1 MLIVSDEATKEPK
14 GYKGTDFVTDAL
26 RHSKVKLTWD
36 QDDPNRSKLTRKAMT
51 REEIEEQDFKNL
63 IAGSDDSGSSSD
75 EGDEEEAEGAERS
88 TSKAAQK
95 ALADTKSKKAK
106 TKERKE
112 KLRSLLL
119 AANED
124 DGDIWGKAGL
134 SGLAD
139 MQDTDEKPGKEMEIT
154 FRPALAAGMEVEDDN
169 LTSLERYQLR
179 MKEKKARKKEKL
191 EMRRG
196 MKEGDAKDDEG
207 APDVDAKGDKEEDD
221 FFGGESGEED
231 TPVATKS
238 AVKTKSRSVDE
249 AGKVDNTAIKQPRS
263 APKPLDVT
271 PADSEVHPELQE
283 GDDKA
288 HFSMKDIIR
297 SEKGEGKRKRKRAS
311 QAKKEAKAEALG
323 RTRETELG
331 KEGWKID
338 VADPRFK
345 VLHEEPEFAIDPSN
359 PQYVSFPFSRCIRI
373 MRREVLMVS
382 FTKTKAMKDL
392 LAERARL
399 RQGKNKDDLPPTE
412 KPAINP
418 AQKSTADMGG
428 TKERDLGALVQ
439 SVKRRMEQNGGQVK
453 SGRKR
458 HRK

>member
-1 MLIVSDEATKEPK
+1 MSHQPCHALIPYSTITVSLMFSDEATKEPK

-75 EGDEEEAEGAERS
+75 EGDNEEPE
-88 TSKAAQK
+88 TSVPKTTQQASIDVKA
-95 ALADTKSKKAK
+95 KKAK

-139 MQDTDEKPGKEMEIT
+139 MQNTEGKEEDKMEIT
-154 FRPALAAGMEVEDDN
+154 FRPALAPGVEVEDDN

-196 MKEGDAKDDEG
+196 MKEGDVKEDEG
-207 APDVDAKGDKEEDD
+207 APDVDVKAGKEEDE
-221 FFGGESGEED
+221 FFGGESEEEEVI
-231 TPVATKS
+231 PATTKT
-238 AVKTKSRSVDE
+238 AVKPKAKLDDKTGKIKGTADLKSKSTV
-249 AGKVDNTAIKQPRS
+249 
-263 APKPLDVT
+263 KPLPVSPVD
-271 PADSEVHPELQE
+271 PEVHPELQA

-338 VADPRFK
+338 VTDPRFK

-359 PQYVSFPFSRCIRI
+359 PQ
-373 MRREVLMVS
+373 
-382 FTKTKAMKDL
+382 
-392 LAERARL
+392 
-399 RQGKNKDDLPPTE
+399 
-412 KPAINP
+412 
-418 AQKSTADMGG
+418 
-428 TKERDLGALVQ
+428 
-439 SVKRRMEQNGGQVK
+439 
-453 SGRKR
+453 
-458 HRK
+458 